1 MSEATPFYPGDAAIR
16 LRDNMVATFA
26 LVTFTFL
33 LPVPSI
39 PRTLWILLHPRDNS
53 WWDLLLALINAGFL
67 TVFLLNIG
75 YATYFIRF
83 PRKSP
88 PRPAPAPSPIPPPP
102 APAPGSPAA
111 SILRSS
117 TGTAPRSGSK
127 LGLSPNT
134 TPQRQLPFSSSISS
148 SIAASDPYNLAK
160 SYSLGFSDPNLSFAT
175 STPSPTP
182 SPLAAYKGR
191 RGVGVARPLDGS
203 LLARLTKASEDT
215 DSEDEDGPASLLT
228 RSHK

>member
-1 MSEATPFYPGDAAIR
+1 MCTCIDAA
-16 LRDNMVATFA
+16 
-26 LVTFTFL
+26 FL
-33 LPVPSI
+33 L
-39 PRTLWILLHPRDNS
+39 
-53 WWDLLLALINAGFL
+53 
-67 TVFLLNIG
+67 VFSLNIC

-88 PRPAPAPSPIPPPP
+88 ARPAPAPSPIPPPP
-102 APAPGSPAA
+102 ASAPGSPAA

-117 TGTAPRSGSK
+117 TGAAPRSGSK
-127 LGLSPNT
+127 LGLSPNVCCLSNVSLRTVSRTDGYGQT

-191 RGVGVARPLDGS
+191 RGVGVAREFYFILVFPS
-203 LLARLTKASEDT
+203 LCVEAGGEEASDVGA
-215 DSEDEDGPASLLT
+215 DACLKSGH
-228 RSHK
+228 SHRTVGWVVACETHEGVGRY